1 MFRAKLSIAIAV
13 LLIIVLA
20 LATTLYW
27 GMQRAEHHF
36 QRSQLAHAA
45 AQAYV
50 DLSHEA
56 YRHFKELMDVLVL
69 NQEITA
75 TNDHTQSTQRQ
86 LFATIEQ
93 VRNTVL
99 AEIEHIESTVSI
111 ADDDDNERNELLQL
125 DEIELLLEQATWML
139 GQVRILRDTGAEKSA
154 REMLTVVLEETIDKQ
169 FKSMID
175 AAITE
180 ELYEAEQATE
190 HAERLMKESRQAA
203 IIMAGLA
210 TLFALVMG
218 WLLWR
223 NLSTPLQLLV
233 TGVREVAKGDLAHHI
248 TLPGRNEFT
257 YLAKNF
263 NQMTEQLSQQRN
275 QLLDAQADLERRV
288 DARTHELQQ
297 ANDKL
302 HRLDEARRRFF
313 ADISHELRTPLT
325 AIRGEAEVTLRGSA
339 KSSGEYQTALQRI
352 TDLSAQL
359 AKLVEDLL
367 FLARTE
373 TASIRFDMRNLTLN
387 ALVTSI
393 CGDANALAQTRQ
405 MSLILE
411 IPETPITVR
420 GDALRLRQLLLIL
433 IDNACLYSQKKGST
447 VTIALSEHSG
457 FARLTVADQ
466 GIGIAK
472 DDLESVF
479 ERFFRGADTRRTVPS
494 GTGLGLCLARSI
506 VDTHQGTITLSS
518 HYQQGTTVTVVL
530 PTTLQTA
537 S

>member
-1 MFRAKLSIAIAV
+1 
-13 LLIIVLA
+13 
-20 LATTLYW
+20 
-27 GMQRAEHHF
+27 
-36 QRSQLAHAA
+36 
-45 AQAYV
+45 
-50 DLSHEA
+50 
-56 YRHFKELMDVLVL
+56 
-69 NQEITA
+69 
-75 TNDHTQSTQRQ
+75 
-86 LFATIEQ
+86 
-93 VRNTVL
+93 
-99 AEIEHIESTVSI
+99 
-111 ADDDDNERNELLQL
+111 
-125 DEIELLLEQATWML
+125 
-139 GQVRILRDTGAEKSA
+139 
-154 REMLTVVLEETIDKQ
+154 MLTVVLEETIDKQ

-175 AAITE
+175 TAITE

-433 IDNACLYSQKKGST
+433 IDNACLYSQKKGSS

-479 ERFFRGADTRRTVPS
+479 ERFFRGADARRTVPS
-494 GTGLGLCLARSI
+494 AK
-506 VDTHQGTITLSS
+506 
-518 HYQQGTTVTVVL
+518 
-530 PTTLQTA
+530 
-537 S
+537 